1 MWWLPQ
7 EIDLGPLAP
16 QHFEEVIAGVV
27 AILVLWFVFA
37 KFVSPMFEKMY
48 QDRAS
53 QIEGGLMRAQQAEAD
68 AAKLRQQYQA
78 QLDAANA
85 DASRVREEAKANAAA
100 EVARMREQT
109 AQETARR
116 LDAARAQIAA
126 ERAVASDQ
134 LRQEVGGLATALAGR
149 IVGESLADDAK
160 ARATVDRF
168 LDDLAAQPARSGA
181 AG

>member
-1 MWWLPQ
+1 MWWLPL

-16 QHFEEVIAGVV
+16 QHFEEVVAGVI
-27 AILVLWFVFA
+27 AIVVLWFVFA

-68 AAKLRQQYQA
+68 AAALRKQYQE
-78 QLDAANA
+78 QLEAANA
-85 DASRVREEAKANAAA
+85 DAARVREEAKANAAA
-100 EVARMREQT
+100 VVAQMREQT
-109 AQETARR
+109 AQESARR

-126 ERAVASDQ
+126 ERAAAADQ
-134 LRQEVGGLATALAGR
+134 LRQEVGGLATTLAGR

-160 ARATVDRF
+160 ARQTVDRF
-168 LDDLAAQPARSGA
+168 LDDLAAQPAHAGA
-181 AG
+181 AS